1 MPTAM
6 RRIAAVA
13 GAVVVA
19 KAISEVVKA
28 AAAQLHPMPSGIDLT
43 NREAVV
49 RALEHGQFPVI
60 RLGLLAA
67 GWLLA
72 AYFGGSM
79 AARWGRWAP
88 SVWFFAAIFTGL
100 VYLEMQGFPHPTWM
114 WIAGIAGVPLFAL
127 GGGKLSISVPG
138 PR

>member
-1 MPTAM
+1 MSTAL
-6 RRIAAVA
+6 RRVAAVT
-13 GAVVVA
+13 GAVIVA
-19 KAISEVVKA
+19 KLVSEIVKLA
-28 AAAQLHPMPSGIDLT
+28 AEQIHPMPAGLDVT

-49 RALEHGQFPVI
+49 RALEQGQFPMI

-88 SVWFFAAIFTGL
+88 AVWFFAAIFTAL
-100 VYLEMQGFPHPTWM
+100 VYLEMQGFPHPIWM
-114 WIAGIAGVPLFAL
+114 WIAGIGGGPLFAL